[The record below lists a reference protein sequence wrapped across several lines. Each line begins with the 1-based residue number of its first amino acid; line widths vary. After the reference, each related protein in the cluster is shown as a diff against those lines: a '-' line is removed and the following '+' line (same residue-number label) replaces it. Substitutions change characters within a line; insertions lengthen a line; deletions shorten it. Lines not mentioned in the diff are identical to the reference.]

1 MLKKVFSLLLVL
13 ICFASL
19 CVSAADTVSEETDP
33 ELEQIVQNRKADVT
47 FLHIGNYATVSDGTL
62 KWIDRNNKEVKP
74 YIKNDRTMVPLRFL
88 AEEMGAT
95 VGYNDQTRGIT
106 ITLGETVMELL
117 VDQTAYSLNGTP
129 YEMDCPAEIFED
141 RTFVP
146 VRFVSEALG
155 KSVFWLND
163 ARIVVITPVDAPWN
177 ADNSLEQ
184 AVLAEV
190 QQRLSPIARND
201 IDE

>member
-19 CVSAADTVSEETDP
+19 CVSAADTISEETDP

-47 FLHIGNYATVSDGTL
+47 FLHIGNYATVSDGAL
-62 KWIDRNNKEVKP
+62 KWIDRNNKDVKP

-106 ITLGETVMELL
+106 VTLGETVMELL